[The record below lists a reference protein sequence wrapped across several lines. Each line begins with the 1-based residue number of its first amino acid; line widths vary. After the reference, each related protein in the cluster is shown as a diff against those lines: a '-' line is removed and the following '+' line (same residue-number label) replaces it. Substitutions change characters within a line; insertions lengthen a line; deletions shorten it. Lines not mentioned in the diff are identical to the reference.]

1 MSWVAAAF
9 VSAFFAGITSVL
21 AKCGIKQTDSDV
33 ATAIRT
39 CVVLVFAW
47 AMAGISGSIGTI
59 GSIEPRSWLFLVL
72 SGLATGASWICYFKA
87 LGIGDVNKVVPV
99 DKMSTVLAALIAIVL
114 FGETSNLAVKLVGT
128 AVITLGTFLMIE
140 KKQSAGPEQQQD
152 RTWLAYALGAA
163 VFAALT
169 SILAKVGI
177 EGVESN
183 PATAIRTCVV
193 LVMAWAIVAAKGK
206 LDQVAHAD
214 RRELTFLATSG
225 IATGASWLLYYY
237 AIATGQ
243 VERRGADRQT
253 IDCRIGTICAPGIQR
268 KTLTTQRHRSRSHR
282 PGHCSA
288 RSLEVARPA
297 AATSSHLAWD
307 ACTDRGM
314 PCAYRARWQ
323 IWDNSAGNEGRLRT
337 PALSRREGRRASRSP
352 PWGSAWHTGRSRC
365 SDRHRRQTC
374 SSVACAAAQLRD
386 TRTMQT
392 EARDGASCCPCG
404 VPAPPRSRH
413 QSVPRQLY

>member
-1 MSWVAAAF
+1 MSRRP
-9 VSAFFAGITSVL
+9 FAP
-21 AKCGIKQTDSDV
+21 
-33 ATAIRT
+33 
-39 CVVLVFAW
+39 AW
-47 AMAGISGSIGTI
+47 CSFSPERQSAGISGSIGTI

-99 DKMSTVLAALIAIVL
+99 DRGQGTHVAALIAIVL

-183 PATAIRTCVV
+183 LATAIRTCVV

-214 RRELTFLATSG
+214 QRELTFLATSG

-243 VERRGADRQT
+243 VSVVVQ
-253 IDCRIGTICAPGIQR
+253 IDKLSIVVSVLFAR
-268 KTLTTQRHRSRSHR
+268 LTF
-282 PGHCSA
+282 
-288 RSLEVARPA
+288 
-297 AATSSHLAWD
+297 
-307 ACTDRGM
+307 
-314 PCAYRARWQ
+314 
-323 IWDNSAGNEGRLRT
+323 NEK
-337 PALSRREGRRASRSP
+337 LSRR
-352 PWGSAWHTGRSRC
+352 
-365 SDRHRRQTC
+365 
-374 SSVACAAAQLRD
+374 SVIGLALIVLGTAALA
-386 TRTMQT
+386 
-392 EARDGASCCPCG
+392 
-404 VPAPPRSRH
+404 VWK
-413 QSVPRQLY
+413 

>member
-87 LGIGDVNKVVPV
+87 LDIGDVNKVVPV

-114 FGETSNLAVKLVGT
+114 FGETSNLAVKLAGT

-152 RTWLAYALGAA
+152 RAWLAYALGAA

-183 PATAIRTCVV
+183 LATAIRTCVV

-243 VERRGADRQT
+243 VSVVVQ
-253 IDCRIGTICAPGIQR
+253 IDKLSIVVSVLFAR
-268 KTLTTQRHRSRSHR
+268 LTF
-282 PGHCSA
+282 
-288 RSLEVARPA
+288 
-297 AATSSHLAWD
+297 
-307 ACTDRGM
+307 
-314 PCAYRARWQ
+314 
-323 IWDNSAGNEGRLRT
+323 NEK
-337 PALSRREGRRASRSP
+337 LSRR
-352 PWGSAWHTGRSRC
+352 
-365 SDRHRRQTC
+365 
-374 SSVACAAAQLRD
+374 SVIGLALIVLGTAALA
-386 TRTMQT
+386 
-392 EARDGASCCPCG
+392 
-404 VPAPPRSRH
+404 VWK
-413 QSVPRQLY
+413 